1 MKTRHVA
8 PVGALALALVA
19 TCSTAP
25 ASGAPAAPTTG
36 DPDFGPNVTFVDPT
50 WTTDQ
55 INALLDSINDEGEF
69 SQNRHQVFF
78 EPGVYG
84 SAAGQDDPAT
94 ATGIVNQTVGYYE
107 SIAGLGAQ
115 PGDVLVNGAF
125 QVNPVVRCPDTPW
138 ACQDPGSLT
147 RFWRSLSNLAINPI
161 QTSVGADR
169 DYPFPPGTVNPH
181 QMRWAV
187 SQAAPMR
194 RVDIRGDLTVFG
206 QMGEYASGGYLANS
220 RVTGTISTGSQQ
232 QWYTRN
238 SEVGRWDG
246 GVWNMVFS
254 GVVGAPPTD
263 FGPLPTGGTGNKTTL
278 ATTPVSRE
286 TPFLYRAASGE
297 LEIFVPHAKRG
308 SVGVDW
314 STSADAGTSIPMSDV
329 YVAQAG
335 RDTAQTINAQLARG
349 KHLVLTPGVYALDKP
364 IAVKRSGTVVLGLGY
379 ASLTPTRGNA
389 ALEIADVTGVNVAGI
404 TVDANV
410 PESDVLVRVGPHN
423 AHKSDAA
430 DPTTLSDVFVRVG
443 GPWAGKAVTSIE
455 VNSDHVL
462 LDHLWAWRA
471 DHGSGVA
478 WDSNTGAHGVVVNGD
493 DVTATGLFV
502 EHYQENQTVWNGERG
517 RTVFYQ
523 SELPYDPP
531 SQEAWS
537 DGDRLGFASYR
548 VADHVTTHEAIGLG
562 VYSFFNQGVDIRV
575 ESSIQT
581 PVGPGIAF
589 RSMTS
594 VFLNGSG
601 GIEHVINDVG
611 APAVGSFASP
621 QVVAYP

>member
-8 PVGALALALVA
+8 PTGALAFALVA
-19 TCSTAP
+19 TGIAP
-25 ASGAPAAPTTG
+25 ATGAPAAPGSG
-36 DPDFGPNVTFVDPT
+36 DPDFGPNVTFVDPS
-50 WTTDQ
+50 WTTAE
-55 INALLDSINDEGEF
+55 INALLDSINDESEF
-69 SQNRHQVFF
+69 SLNRHQVFF

-94 ATGIVNQTVGYYE
+94 ATDIVNQTVGYYE
-107 SIAGLGAQ
+107 SISGLGAQ
-115 PGDVLVNGAF
+115 PGDVLINGAF

-138 ACQDPGSLT
+138 ACQDPGSLP
-147 RFWRSLSNLAINPI
+147 RFWRWVSTLANTPLPP
-161 QTSVGADR
+161 SGGAAR
-169 DYPFPPGTVNPH
+169 DYPFPPGAVAPH

-220 RVTGTISTGSQQ
+220 RVTGTIQTGSQQ

-254 GVVGAPPTD
+254 GVEGAPPTD
-263 FGPLPTGGTGNKTTL
+263 FGPLATGGTGNKTTL
-278 ATTPVSRE
+278 DTTPVSRE
-286 TPFLYRAASGE
+286 TPFLFRGDDGRLAV
-297 LEIFVPHAKRG
+297 FVPVAKRD
-308 SVGVDW
+308 SRGVDW
-314 STSADAGTSIPMSDV
+314 STSADAGTKLPINQF

-335 RDTAQTINAQLARG
+335 RDTAATINTQLARG
-349 KHLVLTPGVYALDKP
+349 KHLILTPGVYELDQA
-364 IAVKRSGTVVLGLGY
+364 ITVKRPGTVVLGLGY
-379 ASLTPTRGNA
+379 ASLTPTNGNA
-389 ALEIADVTGVNVAGI
+389 ALDIADVKGVKIAGI

-410 PESDVLVRVGPHN
+410 PESDVLVRVGPAGAKH
-423 AHKSDAA
+423 SDPA

-455 VNSDHVL
+455 VNSDDVL
-462 LDHLWAWRA
+462 LDHIWAWRA
-471 DHGSGVA
+471 DHGAGVA
-478 WDSNTGAHGVVVNGD
+478 WDSNTGEHGVVVHGD

-502 EHYQENQTVWNGERG
+502 EHYQGTQTLWDGERG
-517 RTVFYQ
+517 TTVFYQ

-537 DGDRLGFASYR
+537 DGDRLGYASYR
-548 VADHVTTHEAIGLG
+548 VADDVTTHTAFGLG
-562 VYSFFNQGVDIRV
+562 VYSYFNQGVDIRV
-575 ESSIQT
+575 ASGIQT
-581 PVGPGIAF
+581 PAGPGIAF

-611 APAVGSFASP
+611 DPAVGSFASP